1 MLPTYQNTIS
11 NKDVLSFEQC
21 EMIYSEIIK
30 GLNINDLD
38 EIEYWQDF
46 VLSCIEYTEIRSKW
60 LLLNTSQKN
69 EIDNK
74 RTIIHDGLI
83 IKLKIIKR
91 LLNSKNID
99 TAWFEDF
106 KINSELGDETSNL
119 NRKQIGDLAN
129 YIVYLYAV
137 NGR

>member
-11 NKDVLSFEQC
+11 NKDVLPFEQC

-46 VLSCIEYTEIRSKW
+46 VLNCIEYTEIRSKW
-60 LLLNTSQKN
+60 LLLNKSDKN

-74 RTIIHDGLI
+74 RTVIHDGLI

-91 LLNSKNID
+91 LLNSKNIE

-106 KINSELGDETSNL
+106 KINSELGDDTSNL
-119 NRKQIGDLAN
+119 KRKQIGDLAN
-129 YIVYLYAV
+129 YIVYLYAI

>member
-46 VLSCIEYTEIRSKW
+46 ILNCIEYTEIRSKW
-60 LLLNTSQKN
+60 LLLNKSDKN

-74 RTIIHDGLI
+74 RTVIHDGLI

-91 LLNSKNID
+91 LLNSKNIE

-106 KINSELGDETSNL
+106 KINSKLGDDISYL
-119 NRKQIGDLAN
+119 KRKQIGDLAN
-129 YIVYLYAV
+129 YIVYLYAI

>member
-30 GLNINDLD
+30 GLNINVLD
-38 EIEYWQDF
+38 EIEYWHDF
-46 VLSCIEYTEIRSKW
+46 VLSCIEYTGIRSKW

-106 KINSELGDETSNL
+106 KINSELGDDTSNL